1 MTNNSW
7 EQKIFS
13 LFLFNNLLSFI
24 DIGLLTPLKRV
35 VNSKNWS
42 DTENSK
48 VGKLI
53 LCSNT

>member
-35 VNSKNWS
+35 VNSKNRS